1 MPVSDRLAKKWRVL
15 QVDNRRIEALK
26 GTGGQ
31 GVGELAEVI
40 LAMLA
45 NRGLRE
51 AADVR
56 RFLDPKPSDLH
67 PPGLL
72 PGMHAIVDRLV
83 QASKNQEEI
92 VLHGDY
98 DTDGCTGTSI
108 LMLALR
114 HMGAKVRFHI
124 PHRTRDGY
132 GLKPTDVEEHAKA
145 GSRVIVT
152 IDCGITAVAAALK
165 ARELGISLLVTD
177 HHQPGPELPAA
188 EGLVHP
194 GLPGST
200 YPFGQLCGAGVAFKV
215 AWALAMRVCGG
226 EKVDDAWRGILLEAL
241 GLAALG
247 TVADHMPLLDENRAI
262 VRCGLKNAG
271 ALGNPG
277 LLALMEVAQLEPDGR
292 LRSEDIAF
300 KLAPRLNAAG
310 RMDCARMVVELFTT
324 RQSGPA
330 RSIAQMLDRYNR
342 SRQLVERQVL
352 DAAMAQVEEQGL
364 ASRPVMVLWGK
375 GWHPGVVG
383 IVASRLVEAWHRP
396 VFIAAVPPFADSPGE
411 QSIGESESV
420 PGMEEGEG
428 FALGSARGAGGFP
441 LPESLAGV
449 ADLLRSHGG
458 HRAAA
463 GFKLDPAN
471 LPALRDRLE
480 LAGQAFFG
488 DSMARPTLRLDAEIP
503 LQGLG
508 EGLVRDLNKLEPYG
522 NTNRKPLFL
531 ASGLEIEGEPRIIG
545 KDMRHL
551 QLVLRQGGKKVRGV
565 AFRMADRLEELKSG
579 GGAVSVAFR
588 PEINEFMGRREVQVH
603 IEDFQPRANPEVEFV
618 SSEDYWKED

>member
-1 MPVSDRLAKKWRVL
+1 
-15 QVDNRRIEALK
+15 
-26 GTGGQ
+26 
-31 GVGELAEVI
+31 
-40 LAMLA
+40 
-45 NRGLRE
+45 
-51 AADVR
+51 VR
-56 RFLDPKPSDLH
+56 RFLDPKTSDLH
-67 PPGLL
+67 APSLL
-72 PGMHAIVDRLV
+72 PGVDAIIDRLV
-83 QASKNQEEI
+83 LACQNQEEI
-92 VLHGDY
+92 VIHGDY

-108 LMLALR
+108 LLLALR

-132 GLKPTDVEEHAKA
+132 GLKPSDVEEHAKA

-152 IDCGITAVAAALK
+152 IDCGITAVGAALK
-165 ARELGISLLVTD
+165 ARDLGISLLITD
-177 HHQPGPELPAA
+177 HHQPGPELPDA

-226 EKVDDAWRGILLEAL
+226 EKVDDPWRGILLQGLA
-241 GLAALG
+241 LAALG

-262 VRCGLKNAG
+262 VRCGLKNVAS
-271 ALGNPG
+271 LGNPG
-277 LLALMEVAQLEPDGR
+277 LLALMEVSQLEPDGR

-330 RSIAQMLDRYNR
+330 RSIAQMLDKYNR
-342 SRQLVERQVL
+342 SRQVVERQVL
-352 DAAMAQVEEQGL
+352 DAAMAQVEQEGL

-383 IVASRLVEAWHRP
+383 IVASRLVDAWHRP
-396 VFIAAVPPFADSPGE
+396 VFIVAVPPFGDTPGGEPLADLGVVDTKE
-411 QSIGESESV
+411 A
-420 PGMEEGEG
+420 GEG
-428 FALGSARGAGGFP
+428 LALGSARGAGGFP

-463 GFKLDPAN
+463 GFKLDPVH
-471 LPALRDRLE
+471 LPALRERLE
-480 LAGQAFFG
+480 QAGRTFFG
-488 DSMARPTLRLDAEIP
+488 ETVPRPTMRLDAEIP

-508 EGLVRDLNKLEPYG
+508 EGLVRDLGKLEPYG

-531 ASGLEIEGEPRIIG
+531 ASGLEIEGEPRVIG

-551 QLVLRQGGKKVRGV
+551 QLVLRQGGKKVRAV

-579 GGAVSVAFR
+579 GGALSIAFR

-618 SSEDYWKED
+618 SSEDYWKEE